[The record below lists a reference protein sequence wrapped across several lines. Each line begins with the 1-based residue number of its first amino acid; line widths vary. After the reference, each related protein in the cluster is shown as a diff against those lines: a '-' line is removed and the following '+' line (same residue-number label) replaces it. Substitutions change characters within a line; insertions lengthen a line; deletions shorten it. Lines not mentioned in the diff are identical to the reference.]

1 MTRVWEAHT
10 VTQHLA
16 ALDLDDAGHPA
27 DVRSV
32 LALALT
38 AHSEAIAT
46 GTPPEHR
53 LARLRELGARRAAAR
68 GPLDPLLD
76 ALHTTT
82 DNVVE
87 AVASAQQVLGDTEH
101 LIDRI
106 RATGS
111 AFVRA
116 LLTGFQEAY
125 PSGKGHPAPSDRQL
139 LASGLLWHNDI
150 PCRLRGRVAKSY
162 AVVAVHRENTAP
174 GDLTTMLDNAFA
186 ACGVTEVLPLVTENE
201 GYVLAPARDERQA
214 AGLCRQVHQA
224 LGGETWLA
232 VSWCPSHEVSFAG
245 EEAQAVL
252 TLVRD
257 GQRETGVYQLG
268 DVLVEYAVLQDPS
281 AVNHLASLIAPV
293 LRQET
298 LHTTLKAF
306 IAANGNRSKA
316 ADALKIHRSTLDYR
330 LSRIEQLTGCQPT
343 NDRGVQLLATAM
355 ATCAAPQENA
365 GA

>member
-1 MTRVWEAHT
+1 MTRVWEAHI

-46 GTPPEHR
+46 GAPPEQG

-87 AVASAQQVLGDTEH
+87 ALVSAQQVVGDTAE
-101 LIDRI
+101 LAARV

-125 PSGKGHPAPSDRQL
+125 PSAPGPMSSDRQL

-150 PCRLRGRVAKSY
+150 PRRLRGRVAKSY

-174 GDLTTMLDNAFA
+174 GDLTALLDNAFA
-186 ACGVTEVLPLVTENE
+186 ACGVTEVLPFVSEDDS
-201 GYVLAPARDERQA
+201 YVLAPARDERQA
-214 AGLCRQVHQA
+214 EDLCRRVHEA

-232 VSWCPSHEVSFAG
+232 VSWCPSYEVSTAR
-245 EEAQAVL
+245 EEVQAVL

-257 GQRETGVYQLG
+257 GQREPGVYQLG

-355 ATCAAPQENA
+355 ATCAAPSENA

>member
-16 ALDLDDAGHPA
+16 ALGLDDTDHPA

-32 LALALT
+32 QALALT

-46 GTPPEHR
+46 GTPPEHG

-68 GPLDPLLD
+68 GPLDPLLG
-76 ALHTTT
+76 ALHRTT
-82 DNVVE
+82 DDVVE
-87 AVASAQQVLGDTEH
+87 ALASAQQVLGDTAH
-101 LIDRI
+101 LVDRV

-125 PSGKGHPAPSDRQL
+125 PSGQEHPPPSDRQL
-139 LASGLLWHNDI
+139 LASGLLWHNEV
-150 PCRLRGRVAKSY
+150 PHRLRGRVAKSY

-174 GDLTTMLDNAFA
+174 GDLTAMLDKAFT
-186 ACGVTEVLPLVTENE
+186 ACGAADVLPLITEDD
-201 GYVLAPARDERQA
+201 GYVLAPARDEGQA
-214 AGLCRQVHQA
+214 ADLCRQVHQA

-232 VSWCPSHEVSFAG
+232 VSWCPSHEVSTSR
-245 EEAQAVL
+245 EEVQAVL

-257 GQRETGVYQLG
+257 GQREAGVYQLG
-268 DVLVEYAVLQDPS
+268 DVLVEYAVMQDPS
-281 AVNHLASLIAPV
+281 AVNHLAALIAPV
-293 LRQET
+293 LRQEV

-306 IAANGNRSKA
+306 IAANGNRSRA
-316 ADALKIHRSTLDYR
+316 AEALKIHRSTLDYR

-343 NDRGVQLLATAM
+343 NERGVQLLATAM
-355 ATCAAPQENA
+355 ATCAAPPENA